1 MSQVDKLNKLQAT
14 IDALN
19 AKWPKAYKLR
29 KVETHRF
36 LDPMSILHKGFNKK

>member
-1 MSQVDKLNKLQAT
+1 MNQVDKLNRLQAT

-19 AKWPKAYKLR
+19 AKWPKSPTLS
-29 KVETHRF
+29 KVESHRF